1 MDILITTF
9 GWIAF
14 AVFILCVIAFC
25 VGAMSVFFTLGRK
38 FIGDA
43 RWKKHLVRSMNI
55 KNAYVCASVL
65 ERWDIPD
72 KENLNIYQITQ
83 FFYKETKKK

>member
-9 GWIAF
+9 CWITL
-14 AVFILCVIAFC
+14 AVFVLCVTAFC

-43 RWKKHLVRSMNI
+43 LSVLS
-55 KNAYVCASVL
+55 ASVL
-65 ERWDIPD
+65 CYA
-72 KENLNIYQITQ
+72 LV
-83 FFYKETKKK
+83 